1 MFGSSLFYSDRIF
14 DEKNIEMIRKVMYS
28 VTTNKQKQT
37 RLKVGCV
44 SSFFCETF
52 LFQKSMKSI
61 TRVVRLPS
69 VVQSEFYEAT
79 RILFERKENAN
90 ASSICSSAAASTQE
104 CSIFILIKVNTR
116 RIRILALRWM
126 QKSVRCLRLMGNI
139 QNGTTVTRRAFMKL
153 ERHAGKW
160 IITKW
165 SLWGGVSL

>member
-1 MFGSSLFYSDRIF
+1 MK
-14 DEKNIEMIRKVMYS
+14 KNIEMIRNVMYS

-37 RLKVGCV
+37 RLKVRCV

-61 TRVVRLPS
+61 TRVVHLPS

-79 RILFERKENAN
+79 RILFERKENVN

-104 CSIFILIKVNTR
+104 CSIFILIKVNTS
-116 RIRILALRWM
+116 RIRILVLRWM
-126 QKSVRCLRLMGNI
+126 QESVRCLRLMGNI

-153 ERHAGKW
+153 ERHAGQ
-160 IITKW
+160 
-165 SLWGGVSL
+165 